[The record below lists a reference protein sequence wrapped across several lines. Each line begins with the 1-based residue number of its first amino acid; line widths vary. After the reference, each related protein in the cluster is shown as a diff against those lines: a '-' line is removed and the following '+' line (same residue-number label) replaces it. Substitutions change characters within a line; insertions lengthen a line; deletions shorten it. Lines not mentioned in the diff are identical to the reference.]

1 MSIGSLV
8 ISILSHHQ
16 IWYHLSHRYW
26 SLVLSL
32 VARPEM
38 EVSPGF
44 VFKKSL
50 VTCKSGHLGAEQPW
64 RHFPPGAGAKWP
76 QTIHSEAR
84 KRAPVGQRLKRRCRL
99 SFTIPT
105 NATDQGKLRRKE
117 FEAPV
122 KCSNFWVPMLRLQH
136 LGINPSEW
144 GIPDVILS
152 HGGGTRHPKP
162 FVLSTSVGDQ
172 KWVGC
177 AGVFERKSGESE
189 WLWSH
194 FKCDV
199 ICLKAFTVSRRVIAS
214 LQSLSK

>member
-1 MSIGSLV
+1 MKA
-8 ISILSHHQ
+8 LS
-16 IWYHLSHRYW
+16 SR
-26 SLVLSL
+26 
-32 VARPEM
+32 R
-38 EVSPGF
+38 
-44 VFKKSL
+44 
-50 VTCKSGHLGAEQPW
+50 
-64 RHFPPGAGAKWP
+64 GAKWP

-84 KRAPVGQRLKRRCRL
+84 KRAPVGQRLKKRRCRRL
-99 SFTIPT
+99 KRRSQQMQVKLT
-105 NATDQGKLRRKE
+105 NYQGKLRRKK

-152 HGGGTRHPKP
+152 HGGGARHPKP

-214 LQSLSK
+214 LQSLSKKKARQQRVFSCKRPPNCKPTNQTKETERKRCSLGVRWDDGDCT